1 MSRTVSAAA
10 SDSVAT
16 STSGTGAWSAS
27 SAAAEEDSD
36 ACCPYALA
44 PMATTVMTTRH
55 LNTVGTLTDTLA
67 EEKLKLKP
75 ILLELTERFSPLKA
89 GGCENSF
96 ALFRNSNLSVLR
108 RTVAHVMIGENDV

>member
-1 MSRTVSAAA
+1 
-10 SDSVAT
+10 
-16 STSGTGAWSAS
+16 
-27 SAAAEEDSD
+27 
-36 ACCPYALA
+36 
-44 PMATTVMTTRH
+44 MATTVMTTRH

-108 RTVAHVMIGENDV
+108 RTVAHVMIGENDVRKGSSGPEKNCIAWFLERRAGVARPMKQRSRKQSVSNLV